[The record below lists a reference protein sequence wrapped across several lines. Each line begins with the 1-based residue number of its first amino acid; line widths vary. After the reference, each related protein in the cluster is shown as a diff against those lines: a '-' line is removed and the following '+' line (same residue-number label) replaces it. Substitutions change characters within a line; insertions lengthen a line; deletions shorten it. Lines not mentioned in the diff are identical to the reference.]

1 MGEGGTVIGDV
12 FTILSWVGGG
22 AVALYLL
29 LLGVKFALS
38 WRYAARRE
46 EPAADGPV
54 TVLLPIVSGD
64 PGLEEVLRRNLQ
76 LAPAWARFVWLID
89 ADDAEGRRIAER
101 LLATT
106 DRVAVELCPP
116 PAAGL
121 NPKLVKLHQV
131 FGAVDTPFVAVL
143 DDDTVLTE
151 QNLEKAVAALNECD
165 LYTGL
170 PCYLP
175 GANFWSSLVAHFVNN
190 NSILT
195 YFPLHPL
202 VGAVSLNGMFY
213 AMRTDTLRRYGGFA
227 PVLDRLCDDYAVA
240 TLVRRN
246 GGVIRQGVT
255 PVKLRTTVAGAGG
268 YFRLL
273 HRWFVFANILVR
285 DQRPGV
291 ALLIVLALG
300 LPSLLLWL
308 GFLVLF
314 AGWWGL
320 PVLGGMLLVR
330 HVALRL
336 LHRRVFGELTGFSWW
351 RSVVAELLQPVHV
364 LHSVVQPTIRWRT
377 RRIRPTTGGAF
388 TYLPAGKP

>member
-1 MGEGGTVIGDV
+1 MGEGGTIIEHV
-12 FTILSWVGGG
+12 FSILSWVGGG
-22 AVALYLL
+22 AVAAYLL
-29 LLGVKFALS
+29 LLAAKFALS

-64 PGLEEVLRRNLQ
+64 PGLEDVLRRNLE
-76 LAPAWARFVWLID
+76 LTPAWARFVWLID
-89 ADDAEGRRIAER
+89 EDDAEGRRIAER
-101 LLATT
+101 LSATT
-106 DRVAVELCPP
+106 DRVKVELCPP

-121 NPKLVKLHQV
+121 NPKLVKLEPALAGV
-131 FGAVDTPFVAVL
+131 TTPFVALL

-151 QNLEKAVAALNECD
+151 KNLEKAVAALAECD

-175 GANFWSSLVAHFVNN
+175 GVNFWSSLVTHFVNN

-202 VGAVSLNGMFY
+202 VGTPTINAMFY
-213 AMRTDTLRRYGGFA
+213 VMRTDTLRRYGGFA
-227 PVLDRLCDDYAVA
+227 PVLDRLCDDHAVA
-240 TLVRRN
+240 ALVRRN

-255 PVKLRTTVAGAGG
+255 PMRLRTTVSGGGA

-285 DQRPGV
+285 DQPPGV
-291 ALLIVLALG
+291 VALIVLTLG
-300 LPSLLLWL
+300 MPSLLLWL
-308 GFLVLF
+308 SWLVLF
-314 AGWWGL
+314 AGWPGL
-320 PVLGGMLLVR
+320 LALAGMLLVR

-351 RSVVAELLQPVHV
+351 QSIVAELLQPVHV
-364 LHSVVQPTIRWRT
+364 VHSIVQPTILWRKW
-377 RRIRPTTGGAF
+377 RIRPKAGGAF
-388 TYLPAGKP
+388 TYLPAGKS

>member
-1 MGEGGTVIGDV
+1 LED
-12 FTILSWVGGG
+12 
-22 AVALYLL
+22 AL
-29 LLGVKFALS
+29 G
-38 WRYAARRE
+38 
-46 EPAADGPV
+46 
-54 TVLLPIVSGD
+54 
-64 PGLEEVLRRNLQ
+64 RNLE

-89 ADDAEGRRIAER
+89 EDDTEGRRVAEQ
-101 LLATT
+101 LTATS
-106 DRVAVELCPP
+106 DRVRVELCPP

-121 NPKLVKLHQV
+121 NPKLVKLDRALA
-131 FGAVDTPFVAVL
+131 AVTTPFVAVL

-151 QNLEKAVAALNECD
+151 RNLEKGVAALDACD

-175 GANFWSSLVAHFVNN
+175 GVNFWSSLVAHFVNN

-202 VGAVSLNGMFY
+202 VGTPSINGMFY

-227 PVLDRLCDDYAVA
+227 PVLDRLCDDHAVA
-240 TLVRRN
+240 TLVKRN

-255 PVKLRTTVAGAGG
+255 PVKLRTTVPTAAA

-285 DQRPGV
+285 DQPTGV
-291 ALLIVLALG
+291 ALLIVLLLG

-308 GFLVLF
+308 GLLVLF
-314 AGWWGL
+314 AGWPGL
-320 PVLGGMLLVR
+320 VVLGGMLLLR

-336 LHRRVFGELTGFSWW
+336 LHRRVFGKLDGFSWW
-351 RSVVAELLQPVHV
+351 RSSLAELLQPVHV
-364 LHSVVQPTIRWRT
+364 LHSLLQPTILWRKW
-377 RRIRPTTGGAF
+377 RIRPKADGAF
-388 TYLPAGKP
+388 TYLPAGES